1 MEGGAVGFGNI
12 IEEQLQLEG
21 MRRSLSG
28 NRKKWKNQDLV
39 LWVTH
44 QRYDMRFDI
53 KHSVVAT
60 FVGTQI
66 EFNA

>member
-28 NRKKWKNQDLV
+28 NKKKESGLEYPEDLIT
-39 LWVTH
+39 LSDPSTH
-44 QRYDMRFDI
+44 QSMCDLI
-53 KHSVVAT
+53 LN
-60 FVGTQI
+60 TQL
-66 EFNA
+66 

>member
-28 NRKKWKNQDLV
+28 NQKKEKIESGLEYPEDLIT
-39 LWVTH
+39 LSDPSTI
-44 QRYDMRFDI
+44 RCAI
-53 KHSVVAT
+53 
-60 FVGTQI
+60 
-66 EFNA
+66 

>member
-28 NRKKWKNQDLV
+28 NKKKKKKKESGLEYPEDLIT
-39 LWVTH
+39 LSDPSTI
-44 QRYDMRFDI
+44 RCAI
-53 KHSVVAT
+53 
-60 FVGTQI
+60 
-66 EFNA
+66 

>member
-28 NRKKWKNQDLV
+28 NKKKKKKKESGLEYPEDLI
-39 LWVTH
+39 T
-44 QRYDMRFDI
+44 
-53 KHSVVAT
+53 
-60 FVGTQI
+60 
-66 EFNA
+66 E

>member
-28 NRKKWKNQDLV
+28 NKKKESGLEYPEDLIT
-39 LWVTH
+39 LSDPSTI
-44 QRYDMRFDI
+44 RCAI
-53 KHSVVAT
+53 
-60 FVGTQI
+60 
-66 EFNA
+66 